1 MVTNSMRRKGRIQW
15 RVILGLGF
23 LGFLILASASSHAGN
38 RLPATGGVMPLEGIS
53 APSR

>member
-1 MVTNSMRRKGRIQW
+1 MATNSMRRKGRIQW

-38 RLPATGGVMPLEGIS
+38 RLPAKPDQQGWCLSLQG
-53 APSR
+53 SR